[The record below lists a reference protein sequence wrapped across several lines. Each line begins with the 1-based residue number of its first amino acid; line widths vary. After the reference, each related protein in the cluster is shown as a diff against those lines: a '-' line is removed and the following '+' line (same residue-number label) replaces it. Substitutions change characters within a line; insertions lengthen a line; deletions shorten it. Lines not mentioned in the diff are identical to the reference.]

1 MVQETDKKVNQNHG
15 FGWTSLEK
23 IGIMIHYD
31 MLVHGM
37 QSERKY
43 RKLGRH

>member
-37 QSERKY
+37 QGERKY
-43 RKLGRH
+43 RKLERH